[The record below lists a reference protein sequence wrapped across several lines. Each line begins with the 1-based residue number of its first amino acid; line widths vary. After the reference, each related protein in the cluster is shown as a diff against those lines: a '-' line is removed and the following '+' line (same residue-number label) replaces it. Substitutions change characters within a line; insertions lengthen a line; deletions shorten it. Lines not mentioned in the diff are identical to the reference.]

1 MPYLQLGERAGPGW
15 CCPGCWAQ
23 QLEDLEFLLA
33 TATTEGDPVRLL
45 ADFADVSLIFVANHT
60 VDTSPV
66 NRECT
71 EPAVINKPSPSSFTK
86 C

>member
-1 MPYLQLGERAGPGW
+1 MLGPAVTGFRIPR
-15 CCPGCWAQ
+15 
-23 QLEDLEFLLA
+23 A
-33 TATTEGDPVRLL
+33 TATAEGDPVRLL